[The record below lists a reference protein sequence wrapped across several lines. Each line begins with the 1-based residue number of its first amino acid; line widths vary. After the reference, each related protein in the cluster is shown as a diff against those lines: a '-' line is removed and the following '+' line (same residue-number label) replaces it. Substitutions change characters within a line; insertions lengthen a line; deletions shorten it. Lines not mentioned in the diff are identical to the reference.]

1 MKSPRVDRS
10 GFTFIELLVVI
21 AIIAVLAA
29 LLLPALSKAKQAGQS
44 TQCLNNIRQL
54 QVAFH
59 LYTEDHNGW
68 FPPNNETNVGDDW
81 YYFHP
86 INRPAWVQGY
96 LNYKAENGYNT
107 NSAALLAEGT
117 VGAYLQNATVFRCP
131 ADKSYVASPLGK
143 FNRVR
148 SVSMNTLV
156 GTRIGSRANQFHQK
170 YETLRQPSRIFVLAE
185 EHEDSIDDNNMLVPQ
200 RYPNGGFDPG
210 FASLVASRHGG
221 RCSFSFADGHVET
234 RKWIDS
240 RTIVVPRRQ
249 KWNPGYGYLMPGNL
263 DVGWLAERAQ

>member
-1 MKSPRVDRS
+1 MKTRSAGRV
-10 GFTFIELLVVI
+10 GFTLIELLVVI

-29 LLLPALSKAKQAGQS
+29 LLLPALGRAKQAGLS
-44 TQCLNNIRQL
+44 TQCLSNVRQL
-54 QVAFH
+54 QMAFH

-68 FPPNNETNVGDDW
+68 FPPNNETNFGDDW

-96 LNYKAENGYNT
+96 MDYKPENGYNT
-107 NSAALLAEGT
+107 NSAVLLAEGT
-117 VGAYLQNATVFRCP
+117 VGAYLQNAAVFRCP
-131 ADKSYVASPLGK
+131 ADKSYVESPLGK

-148 SVSMNTLV
+148 SVSMNQSIGVRV
-156 GTRIGSRANQFHQK
+156 GGLGNQYHQK
-170 YETLRQPSRIFVLAE
+170 YETIRQPSRIFVLAE
-185 EHEDSIDDNNMLVPQ
+185 EHEDSIDDGTMLVPQ

-210 FASLVASRHGG
+210 FTSLVASRHGG

-240 RTIVVPRRQ
+240 RTVVVPRRQ
-249 KWNPGYGYLMPGNL
+249 KWHPGYLYLMPGNP
-263 DVGWLAERAQ
+263 DVGWVADRAQ